1 MASEEEMSRR
11 PLASQPFL
19 IAALSLFEQGS
30 FDWRRP
36 FNASLRVK
44 SFRVRRSTG
53 IGECKLTDV
62 FNGLEFSPALRKV
75 FGSKNQMTKI
85 LKHLKLKVEL
95 NDSGLWLDRT
105 TGTICIGSKHLTT
118 AKNDFLYLDV
128 IHVLVHVRQFL
139 EGRELYDQAFEY
151 VDRPT
156 ELEAY
161 RATIA
166 EARRV
171 GMDEEEILKYL
182 RMDAADDSELGKLM
196 ERIGVK
202 VRR

>member
-1 MASEEEMSRR
+1 M
-11 PLASQPFL
+11 
-19 IAALSLFEQGS
+19 
-30 FDWRRP
+30 
-36 FNASLRVK
+36 
-44 SFRVRRSTG
+44 RVRTFHVRRATQ
-53 IGECKLTDV
+53 IGEYKLTDV
-62 FNGLEFSPALRKV
+62 FTGLESSHSLLKV
-75 FGSKNQMTKI
+75 FGSKTQMTKI
-85 LKHLKLKVEL
+85 MKHLKLKVEP
-95 NDSGLWLDRT
+95 NDSGLWLDRD

-118 AKNDFLYLDV
+118 AKSDFLYLDA

-139 EGRELYDQAFEY
+139 EGRDLYDQAFEY

-161 RATIA
+161 RMTVA

-171 GMDEEEILKYL
+171 GMNETEILNYL

-196 ERIGVK
+196 DRIGVR

>member
-1 MASEEEMSRR
+1 LPKKKFPERLLVR
-11 PLASQPFL
+11 TFH
-19 IAALSLFEQGS
+19 
-30 FDWRRP
+30 
-36 FNASLRVK
+36 VK
-44 SFRVRRSTG
+44 RSVGTG
-53 IGECKLTDV
+53 EYKLTDV
-62 FNGLEFSPALRKV
+62 FTGLEASPSLKKV
-75 FGSKNQMTKI
+75 FGTKSQMTKI
-85 LKHLKLKVEL
+85 TNHLKLKVEN
-95 NDSGLWLDRT
+95 NDSGLWLDRD
-105 TGTICIGSKHLTT
+105 TGTICIGSKHLAS

-139 EGRELYDQAFEY
+139 EGKELYDQAFEY

-161 RATIA
+161 RTTVA

-171 GMDEEEILKYL
+171 GMDENEILKYL

-196 ERIGVK
+196 EKIGVK

>member
-1 MASEEEMSRR
+1 
-11 PLASQPFL
+11 
-19 IAALSLFEQGS
+19 
-30 FDWRRP
+30 
-36 FNASLRVK
+36 LRVR
-44 SFRVRRSTG
+44 SFRVRRKAEV
-53 IGECKLTDV
+53 GEYKLSEV
-62 FNGLEFSPALRKV
+62 FAGLESSSALLKV
-75 FGSKNQMTKI
+75 FGSKTQMTKI
-85 LKHLKLKVEL
+85 MKHLKLRVERS
-95 NDSGLWLDRT
+95 DSGLWLDRD

-118 AKNDFLYLDV
+118 AKSDFLYLDV

-139 EGRELYDQAFEY
+139 EGKELYDQAFEY

-161 RATIA
+161 RTTVA

-171 GMDEEEILKYL
+171 GMEENEILRYL
-182 RMDAADDSELGKLM
+182 RMDAVDDSELGKLM

>member
-1 MASEEEMSRR
+1 M
-11 PLASQPFL
+11 
-19 IAALSLFEQGS
+19 
-30 FDWRRP
+30 
-36 FNASLRVK
+36 RVR

-53 IGECKLTDV
+53 VGEYKLSEV
-62 FNGLEFSPALRKV
+62 FGGLETSSALAKV
-75 FGSKNQMTKI
+75 FGTRLHMKKI
-85 LKHLKLKVEL
+85 LGHLKLRVERG
-95 NDSGLWLDRT
+95 DSGLWLDRD

-139 EGRELYDQAFEY
+139 EGKDLYDQAFEY
-151 VDRPT
+151 VERPT

-161 RATIA
+161 RTTVS

-171 GMDEEEILKYL
+171 GLEEDEILKYL
-182 RMDAADDSELGKLM
+182 RMDAVDDSELGKLM
-196 ERIGVK
+196 EKIGVK

>member
-1 MASEEEMSRR
+1 MPERVS
-11 PLASQPFL
+11 
-19 IAALSLFEQGS
+19 
-30 FDWRRP
+30 
-36 FNASLRVK
+36 SLRLRVR
-44 SFRVRRSTG
+44 SFRVRRSTAV
-53 IGECKLTDV
+53 GEYKLSEV
-62 FNGLEFSPALRKV
+62 FAGLDSSSALLKV
-75 FGSKNQMTKI
+75 FGTKTQMAKI
-85 LKHLKLKVEL
+85 MRHLKLRVERG
-95 NDSGLWLDRT
+95 DSGLWLDRS

-118 AKNDFLYLDV
+118 AKSDFLYLDV

-139 EGRELYDQAFEY
+139 EGKELYDQAFEY

-161 RATIA
+161 RTTVA

-171 GMDEEEILKYL
+171 GMEENEILRYL

-196 ERIGVK
+196 EKIGVK

>member
-1 MASEEEMSRR
+1 MSEAFSGQRM
-11 PLASQPFL
+11 
-19 IAALSLFEQGS
+19 
-30 FDWRRP
+30 
-36 FNASLRVK
+36 RVR
-44 SFRVRRSTG
+44 SFRVRRSAG
-53 IGECKLTDV
+53 VGEYKLSEV
-62 FNGLEFSPALRKV
+62 FTGLESSSALVKV
-75 FGSKNQMTKI
+75 FGSKTQMTKI
-85 LKHLKLKVEL
+85 MKHLKLRVEP
-95 NDSGLWLDRT
+95 NDSGLWLDRD

-118 AKNDFLYLDV
+118 AKSDFLYLDV

-139 EGRELYDQAFEY
+139 EGKELYDQAFEY

-161 RATIA
+161 RTTVA

-171 GMDEEEILKYL
+171 GMGEAEILKYL

-196 ERIGVK
+196 DRIGVR

>member
-1 MASEEEMSRR
+1 M
-11 PLASQPFL
+11 
-19 IAALSLFEQGS
+19 
-30 FDWRRP
+30 
-36 FNASLRVK
+36 RVK
-44 SFRVRRSTG
+44 SFRVRRSASV
-53 IGECKLTDV
+53 GEHKLSEV
-62 FNGLEFSPALRKV
+62 FTGLESSSALLKV
-75 FGSKNQMTKI
+75 FGSRGQMTKTM
-85 LKHLKLKVEL
+85 KHLKLRIER
-95 NDSGLWLDRT
+95 NDSGLWLDRD

-139 EGRELYDQAFEY
+139 EGKELYDQAFEY

-161 RATIA
+161 RTTVA

-171 GMDEEEILKYL
+171 GMGEDEILKYL
-182 RMDAADDSELGKLM
+182 RMDAVDDSELGKLM